1 MKHSAL
7 KITLG
12 VLIILTMLAAA
23 SCGASEPAQSPTD
36 AAASTEAVETT
47 KTAAPTEAI
56 AETVAPTEQQM
67 LSLTLDELA
76 EFDGQDGR
84 PAYVA
89 VDGKIY
95 DVSAIAA
102 WMGGTHNDLFAGND
116 LTEPINNISP
126 HGLSVLSKLPLVGTL
141 VE

>member
-7 KITLG
+7 KITLS

-23 SCGASEPAQSPTD
+23 SCAASEPQP
-36 AAASTEAVETT
+36 TEAAPTQ
-47 KTAAPTEAI
+47 AAPTEAA
-56 AETVAPTEQQM
+56 AESPEPAEPAM

-84 PAYVA
+84 PAYIA

-95 DVSAIAA
+95 DVSAIVP
-102 WMGGTHNDLFAGND
+102 WMGGEHNGYFAGKD
-116 LTEPINNISP
+116 VTEPIMSISP
-126 HGLSVLSKLPLVGTL
+126 HGISVLSKLPEVGTL